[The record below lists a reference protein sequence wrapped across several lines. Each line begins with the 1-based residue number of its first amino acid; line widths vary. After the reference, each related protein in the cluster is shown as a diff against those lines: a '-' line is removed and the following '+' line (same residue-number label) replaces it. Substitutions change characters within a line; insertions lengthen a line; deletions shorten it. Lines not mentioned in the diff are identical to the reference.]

1 MKFYSELTK
10 EFYSSPEEC
19 VAAEEELKAH
29 EEAEKRKAEEFEQKK
44 EARRK
49 DLEAA
54 AQEARDAQ
62 KRYQTLLQE
71 YLCDYKTVRLIVD
84 NHPIYAG
91 LDKNWFHLFG

>member
-44 EARRK
+44 ETRRK
-49 DLEAA
+49 ELEAA
-54 AQEARDAQ
+54 AKEARDAQ
-62 KRYQTLLQE
+62 ERYQTLLQE
-71 YLCDYKTVRLIVD
+71 YLRDYKTVRLTVD

>member
-10 EFYSSPEEC
+10 EFYSSSEEC
-19 VAAEEELKAH
+19 MAAEEELKAR
-29 EEAEKRKAEEFEQKK
+29 EEAEKRNAEEFEQKK
-44 EARRK
+44 EARRR

-54 AQEARDAQ
+54 AKEAKDAQ

-71 YLCDYKTVRLIVD
+71 YLHDYKTVRLTVD

-91 LDKNWFHLFG
+91 LDRNWFHLFE